1 VTRDP
6 LDDLA
11 SRDPG
16 LTELLSHLTS
26 EPSADELSGE
36 YAALMMFRTVR
47 DTGPLRTARL
57 ATPPPQLATARRRR
71 RPSGARLGGRLV
83 AAASVFALGG
93 GFAAAGYAAVLPA
106 PLQHVAHQILGF
118 AGVPN
123 SPGKSGSPGPTVP
136 VTSHRTTQ
144 GAAGPG
150 GSHSPRPGS
159 SGSTSPSPRR
169 SSASPS
175 PAGSVTISAGRR
187 QIAAGSSVQITAS
200 FTRKGRPIAGVS
212 LSLSE
217 RAAGR
222 TAWHVVRHVT
232 TGTGGQASFT
242 IGDLIT
248 NASFRASGPGQ
259 AISGDLSIV
268 VIPAITFTEV
278 PSAHGRSEML
288 IVSVPLAQRADVVR
302 LEELVAGQW
311 QLVRSHRLH
320 TGGQT
325 EFSVVPRKISV
336 TYRVVL
342 SATVEHGQSVSGQ
355 VTVAARPNKGG
366 HGGR

>member
-1 VTRDP
+1 MTRDP
-6 LDDLA
+6 LDDLG

-47 DTGPLRTARL
+47 DTGPLQTARP
-57 ATPPPQLATARRRR
+57 AAPPPRLATARRRR
-71 RPSGARLGGRLV
+71 RPSRARIGGRLV

-93 GFAAAGYAAVLPA
+93 GFAAAGYAEVLPA

-123 SPGKSGSPGPTVP
+123 SPGKSGSPRPTVP
-136 VTSHRTTQ
+136 VTTRTTH

-150 GSHSPRPGS
+150 GSHSPQPGS
-159 SGSTSPSPRR
+159 SGSNSPSPRR

-175 PAGSVTISAGRR
+175 PGGSVTISAGKR

-200 FTRKGRPIAGVS
+200 FTRKGHPVAGVS

-222 TAWHVVRHVT
+222 TAWYVVSHAT
-232 TGTGGQASFT
+232 TGAGGQASFT
-242 IGDLIT
+242 VGDLT
-248 NASFRASGPGQ
+248 RNASFRASGPGQ
-259 AISGDLSIV
+259 AVSGELSIV
-268 VIPAITFTEV
+268 VIPAITFSEV

-288 IVSVPLAQRADVVR
+288 IVSVPLALRGDVVQ
-302 LEELVAGQW
+302 LEQLVAGQW

-320 TGGQT
+320 PGGKT
-325 EFSVVPRKISV
+325 EFSVAARKISV

-355 VTVAARPNKGG
+355 VTVAARPKKGG